1 MTKKIILLVLWGI
14 LFTGVAWS
22 VQESSAV
29 DTLEQSETVVA
40 GEPEKGSMQQEEHAT
55 EMGGLDTVFIFD
67 KVVFQHVARDWQK
80 NIDIFRKR
88 GIGASGSSFFGVYA
102 FLDSPIRDLVAHE
115 PFFAGKEFV
124 FSRYNA
130 EPFLM
135 TGGSGY
141 IGLGEG
147 FRIGGRGM
155 SGQRKFLS
163 SRFNGDSV
171 LVLTIQVTCGGF
183 MVENVRVNGPWNYVV
198 GSTLGAGSMA
208 ASVAYH
214 TNSFFQTIENQ
225 TILSTV
231 AKRAHY
237 LLLEPHGGF
246 SYTFFPFFHVGAEV
260 TVPTLMT
267 LEKFSAYTTDF
278 FTVNAGVSVKFIF
291 GNLG

>member
-1 MTKKIILLVLWGI
+1 MKKETIFIMLWGI
-14 LFTGVAWS
+14 LFTGVTWS
-22 VQESSAV
+22 MQDSAAV
-29 DTLEQSETVVA
+29 DTLEQSETMVA
-40 GEPEKGSMQQEEHAT
+40 GEPKMGSLKLVEHAS
-55 EMGGLDTVFIFD
+55 EMGGMDTVFIFD
-67 KVVFQHVARDWQK
+67 KAVFQHVARDWQK
-80 NIDIFRKR
+80 NIGISRKR

-102 FLDSPIRDLVAHE
+102 ILNSPIRDLVAHE

-124 FSRYNA
+124 FSQYHA

-163 SRFNGDSV
+163 SRFDGDSV

-183 MVENVRVNGPWNYVV
+183 MVENVRVNGPWNYAV
-198 GSTLGAGSMA
+198 GGTLGAGSMA

-214 TNSFFQTIENQ
+214 TNSFFQTLENQ
-225 TILSTV
+225 TSLSSV

-246 SYTFFPFFHVGAEV
+246 SYTLFPFFHVGAEV

-267 LEKFSAYTTDF
+267 LEKFSAYTADF
-278 FTVNAGVSVKFIF
+278 FTVNAGVSVKFVF